1 MSNVNAGV
9 FNFPQ
14 ILRRLGHRTKQVRD
28 VVFVRDAIFEKSVGT
43 HIDTDGSPGGGAGRT
58 TRLSGP
64 PVNFGYE
71 NTNSTEAIAEVLKFI
86 SLILLKERNCIPG
99 IPRNRSVVA

>member
-28 VVFVRDAIFEKSVGT
+28 MVFMRDAIYSKSTKSTGAT
-43 HIDTDGSPGGGAGRT
+43 SDTEGSGSTLAG
-58 TRLSGP
+58 P
-64 PVNFGYE
+64 AVNFGYE
-71 NTNSTEAIAEVLKFI
+71 TTGCDL
-86 SLILLKERNCIPG
+86 
-99 IPRNRSVVA
+99 